1 MLVEGAVSCSVLQW
15 FYFSCVLILSPLKNW
30 KNLCPGGHRHPLI
43 QSDVKRIPFEQS
55 QSLWLKVWLFLSFDA
70 FYHQTCPWKSL
81 FNMCQKAAAANSIQF
96 LGLKKLSRGWLMH
109 PIIRL
114 LLFLSWGWE
123 NVKTFKSSLA
133 SLTFSPKTSSREL
146 AVFSDSFISTP
157 VGNEVHKAAGFPGMD
172 IPLILDALSKHCTIS
187 SPLFHAAW
195 EIEFHFGNSSS
206 SLLTRQV
213 SHSFRFSC
221 NRFHSCFSNY
231 WSCIRK
237 ILSTLFAFKRAADF
251 YWSCKRCSAYLC
263 PKFVQTTPT
272 PQKKNQTQL
281 SSQDFHKHATLGINL
296 KVEENQHI
304 THCKLK
310 NRRSYCLV
318 CSGFSWDCLDM
329 NQRKWTKALFTQLL
343 TLWCSPC
350 LWATSHPVFHEIHG
364 CISGLAHP
372 SGISPAML
380 TCLSISRNICSEM
393 KHGVTF

>member
-251 YWSCKRCSAYLC
+251 YWSCKRCSPYLC

-304 THCKLK
+304 VSLK
-310 NRRSYCLV
+310 TGVPTVLYVVVSPEIVWIWIKENGPRLFSHNSWLCGAALLSEPHPIQFSMRSMAAFLGLPIPLA
-318 CSGFSWDCLDM
+318 S
-329 NQRKWTKALFTQLL
+329 ALL
-343 TLWCSPC
+343 C
-350 LWATSHPVFHEIHG
+350 
-364 CISGLAHP
+364 
-372 SGISPAML
+372 
-380 TCLSISRNICSEM
+380 
-393 KHGVTF
+393 